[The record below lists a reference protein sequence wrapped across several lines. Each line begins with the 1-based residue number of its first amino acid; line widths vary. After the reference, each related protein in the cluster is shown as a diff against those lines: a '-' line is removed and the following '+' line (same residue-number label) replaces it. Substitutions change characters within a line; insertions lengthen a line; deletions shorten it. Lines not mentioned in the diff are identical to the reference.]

1 MKLNLIYLRGLQD
14 PREYAADVVT
24 TTVDVT
30 DTFVAAP
37 AANNIAL

>member
-1 MKLNLIYLRGLQD
+1 LKLNLIYLRGLQD

-30 DTFVAAP
+30 DAFVAA